1 MGTILLSAFCALA
14 LNVQS
19 TEIKKDTI
27 DKYVIDKQVVERFDG
42 TQLEGKTISK
52 YIIAYKDAGH
62 VVEKTHVIL
71 TEAAS
76 SSVNLVGSPVNIR
89 MKRTEDDAV
98 GRMIINLGTP
108 VNGIKYEA
116 LIVVDGKE
124 MSPSDFSKMDAKE
137 IFSMTVYKA
146 DSKVAKSY
154 GEKGKNGVWW
164 ITTQAN
170 KTSENIYFI
179 DGRRVDKSEMDKLS
193 PDRIAS
199 MIVNK
204 EEGNSVI
211 EIRTKK

>member
-1 MGTILLSAFCALA
+1 
-14 LNVQS
+14 
-19 TEIKKDTI
+19 
-27 DKYVIDKQVVERFDG
+27 
-42 TQLEGKTISK
+42 
-52 YIIAYKDAGH
+52 
-62 VVEKTHVIL
+62 
-71 TEAAS
+71 
-76 SSVNLVGSPVNIR
+76 
-89 MKRTEDDAV
+89 
-98 GRMIINLGTP
+98 MIINLGTP

-164 ITTQAN
+164 ITTKAN
-170 KTSENIYFI
+170 NTSENIYII